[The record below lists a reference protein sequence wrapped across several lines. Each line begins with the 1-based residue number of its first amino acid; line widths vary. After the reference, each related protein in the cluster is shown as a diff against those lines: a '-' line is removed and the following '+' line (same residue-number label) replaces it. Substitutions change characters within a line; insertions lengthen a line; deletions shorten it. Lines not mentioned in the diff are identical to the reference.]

1 MYVLS
6 AWNIRRACRVKI
18 NSEKL
23 FAGSR
28 HDLDS
33 AWHELE
39 RSGWLA
45 SCHSDIRARLRG
57 IAVLKTF
64 APGAYLYHAGDKS
77 NGVFG
82 IVSGALDSLIPRTDG
97 EEMIVHRAAGGFWI
111 GDLAFYSGQVRLISL
126 RAASA
131 LTAVQLPQ
139 RRLNR
144 LTRDQPALIADFYR
158 LTYEN
163 MATTLALLG
172 NLATPGA
179 ENRVAR
185 RLLIQQQAEPGE
197 WIKLGQESLAEL
209 VALSVQSVRRALHTF
224 EERGLIELGYRKMR
238 IVDVSG
244 LAAFCGDAQR

>member
-1 MYVLS
+1 MKTNTKKRS
-6 AWNIRRACRVKI
+6 AT
-18 NSEKL
+18 
-23 FAGSR
+23 GGP
-28 HDLDS
+28 DLDS
-33 AWHELE
+33 AWNELE

-45 SCHSDIRARLRG
+45 SCQSDIRAKLRG

-64 APGAYLYHAGDKS
+64 APGDYLYHVGDKS

-97 EEMIVHRAAGGFWI
+97 EEIVVHRAAGGFWI
-111 GDLAFYSGQVRLISL
+111 GDLAFYAGQVRLVSL

-139 RRLNR
+139 RQLNR
-144 LTRDQPALIADFYR
+144 LSRERPELLADFYR

-163 MATTLALLG
+163 MATTLELLG

-185 RLLIQQQAEPGE
+185 RLLIQQQVEPGE
-197 WIKLGQESLAEL
+197 WIELGQESLAEL
-209 VALSVQSVRRALHTF
+209 VALSTQSVRRALHRL
-224 EERGLIELGYRKMR
+224 EQQGLIELGYRKMR
-238 IVDVSG
+238 ITDMPG
-244 LAAFCGDAQR
+244 LAALCGNAKR